1 MSNAAATEGTSPLDH
16 DWAIGS
22 LPCTVSGIKGGPR
35 VLDLSKIIDSG
46 GSSQAQLSVLE
57 CVEILASLTSSFQ
70 AMTQAMEAGEATV
83 GTASFRKTA
92 GLRAIAAWGLEG
104 LRGSLHSRGAKVFS
118 PALSEQSIATQQPPS
133 TNQEQVVTPTDQQEV
148 AEPPDKQKEAAAAS
162 VSPAPAGRDKDS
174 VIAQLR
180 ARLAGAE
187 ASCEVVKTIPGTS
200 PGARAEATAAAAVA
214 PTTVAAVPTA
224 AQGSAANNV
233 LRQEENR
240 KLVEL
245 VQTTDVPSEI
255 KHRARVDPTRG
266 QSATPAMT
274 CEQDHASHG
283 VRLTPT
289 ITSADNSGVD
299 AVLETMRDASGVV
312 TWHNLRDRLVEAMQ
326 RASNLNLFGERKVLG
341 DVIARGTQM
350 ESVIR
355 NPAGIQGVL
364 SQMLPSIRGVSQRA
378 AEADMAKMRKL
389 QLTHRNQFSVLGA
402 AGYGGAAS
410 TGVAYRGG
418 FPAVRSYGEVVLA
431 GGGAR
436 ASGRKH

>member
-1 MSNAAATEGTSPLDH
+1 
-16 DWAIGS
+16 
-22 LPCTVSGIKGGPR
+22 
-35 VLDLSKIIDSG
+35 
-46 GSSQAQLSVLE
+46 
-57 CVEILASLTSSFQ
+57 
-70 AMTQAMEAGEATV
+70 
-83 GTASFRKTA
+83 
-92 GLRAIAAWGLEG
+92 
-104 LRGSLHSRGAKVFS
+104 
-118 PALSEQSIATQQPPS
+118 
-133 TNQEQVVTPTDQQEV
+133 
-148 AEPPDKQKEAAAAS
+148 
-162 VSPAPAGRDKDS
+162 
-174 VIAQLR
+174 
-180 ARLAGAE
+180 
-187 ASCEVVKTIPGTS
+187 
-200 PGARAEATAAAAVA
+200 
-214 PTTVAAVPTA
+214 
-224 AQGSAANNV
+224 
-233 LRQEENR
+233 
-240 KLVEL
+240 
-245 VQTTDVPSEI
+245 
-255 KHRARVDPTRG
+255 
-266 QSATPAMT
+266 MT

-289 ITSADNSGVD
+289 ITSGDTNDVRKKTTYARGRLRTPTITSSDSDDVRTKTTHRTRHDSHTRRTKEGHRHACLFDQHAMYVIGASDMRVVSSLYVLFDVFLIPCFRRRHSGFAAVFGRSSFFFSVTRVTADNSGVD